1 MKKFIFLSLMI
12 FPFIWKSAAQIKYEK
27 EIKINAED
35 VPKKAYK
42 FIDLCFEETKRKWF
56 KEIRISDISYEVKL
70 TKNKK
75 KYSIE
80 FDSTGTLEDVEIDI
94 KFKSLEESLRSNIE
108 KNTAAE
114 FTKYHIRKSQLQWSG
129 NEAAIEELLRKGE
142 TSKDYT
148 VCYEIVMQAKKDKV
162 IKLYEILFDYKG
174 KILLTSEIKERPTD
188 NMIF

>member
-35 VPKKAYK
+35 VPKKAYR
-42 FIDLCFEETKRKWF
+42 FIDMCFEETKIKWF
-56 KEIRISDISYEVKL
+56 KEIRIKDISYEAKL

-94 KFKSLEESLRSNIE
+94 KFKSLEENLRSNIE
-108 KNTAAE
+108 KNTSTE
-114 FTKYHIRKSQLQWSG
+114 FSKYHVRKSQLQWSG
-129 NEAAIEELLRKGE
+129 NIVAIEELIKKGKTTRKYK
-142 TSKDYT
+142 T
-148 VCYEIVMQAKKDKV
+148 CYEVVMHAKKDKV
-162 IKLYEILFDYKG
+162 IKLYEILFDNKG
-174 KILLTSEIKERPTD
+174 EIILILEIKERPTD